1 MATLTVRNLDEDLVR
16 SLRIRAA
23 HHGRSAEAEH
33 RDILRQVLTANPE
46 RSARRI
52 VAKHLEEFRRKTAD
66 RGLGSVE
73 FLTESRNERVKNLAG
88 DAYASVANPTPATS
102 RYPSLR

>member
-1 MATLTVRNLDEDLVR
+1 VATLTVRNLDDGLVQ
-16 SLRIRAA
+16 LLHVRAA
-23 HHGRSAEAEH
+23 QHGRSVEAEH
-33 RDILRQVLTANPE
+33 RDILRQVLTSNSE
-46 RSARRI
+46 RSARRV

-73 FLTESRNERVKNLAG
+73 FLTESRNERPKNPAG
-88 DAYASVANPTPATS
+88 DAYASVANSTPATS